1 MRCTIVLEFDDGEG
15 SEVKRIELMRLHRDT
30 ANPAAGDVG
39 LSLAEGKSL
48 SNCMQQEFVTD
59 QLARFSA
66 ARRACSYC
74 GLLRRLHDSH
84 CAELKTTLGKVFC
97 CRERWKGC
105 KCGADPVRYVT
116 SLKGYLFEAA
126 TGELRW
132 LHAELGATMP
142 YRQAKRVMD
151 LLLATS
157 GRDSH
162 VTIRNH
168 TMAIGKCVQNAKP
181 LRPWCEEKKP
191 YADLGIDVGYVR
203 LARSNRKGQHGRGDA
218 LKGTFSIP
226 VVVATLGPAG
236 EQPRVWASAMP

>member
-48 SNCMQQEFVTD
+48 SNCVQQEFVTD

-84 CAELKTTLGKVFC
+84 CTELKTTLGKVFY

-105 KCGADPVRYVT
+105 RCGADPVRYGT
-116 SLKGYLFEAA
+116 S
-126 TGELRW
+126 
-132 LHAELGATMP
+132 
-142 YRQAKRVMD
+142 
-151 LLLATS
+151 
-157 GRDSH
+157 
-162 VTIRNH
+162 
-168 TMAIGKCVQNAKP
+168 
-181 LRPWCEEKKP
+181 RP
-191 YADLGIDVGYVR
+191 
-203 LARSNRKGQHGRGDA
+203 
-218 LKGTFSIP
+218 
-226 VVVATLGPAG
+226 
-236 EQPRVWASAMP
+236 

>member
-1 MRCTIVLEFDDGEG
+1 M
-15 SEVKRIELMRLHRDT
+15 
-30 ANPAAGDVG
+30 
-39 LSLAEGKSL
+39 
-48 SNCMQQEFVTD
+48 
-59 QLARFSA
+59 
-66 ARRACSYC
+66 
-74 GLLRRLHDSH
+74 
-84 CAELKTTLGKVFC
+84 
-97 CRERWKGC
+97 
-105 KCGADPVRYVT
+105 
-116 SLKGYLFEAA
+116 KGYLFEAA

-151 LLLATS
+151 LLLPTS

-191 YADLGIDVGYVR
+191 YAELGIDVGYVR

-218 LKGTFSIP
+218 WVAGCAKASQHMRWIRVGAHNVVQVRVALLNNELDGLARSHFPWIGQRRVSWPWQQPSQGFYGFAALRGLREGDDHVRSRALPGKG
-226 VVVATLGPAG
+226 
-236 EQPRVWASAMP
+236 Q